1 MILFIFH
8 RCSLNLTNISL
19 NSSFEISYDL
29 LFLLHVVN
37 NPKSFYDFIS
47 EFKIITTA
55 FSCHE
60 VLISKVC
67 NTIKTETLTLA
78 QLVNLPFS

>member
-1 MILFIFH
+1 LYEPKISQMLSTMMLSNAKMILFIFP
-8 RCSLNLTNISL
+8 RLSLNLTNISL

-47 EFKIITTA
+47 EFKIIT
-55 FSCHE
+55 
-60 VLISKVC
+60 K
-67 NTIKTETLTLA
+67 
-78 QLVNLPFS
+78 

>member
-1 MILFIFH
+1 MLSTMMFSNAKMILFIFP
-8 RCSLNLTNISL
+8 RFSLNLTNISL

-47 EFKIITTA
+47 EFKIIT
-55 FSCHE
+55 
-60 VLISKVC
+60 K
-67 NTIKTETLTLA
+67 
-78 QLVNLPFS
+78 